1 MAEDYRAKYLAL
13 EREFT
18 YLKQTHELD
27 IESFKEEFSR
37 KEKQLMERIAFEQE
51 SANGRIQ
58 QAVTER
64 DSQVDNLIEDAKS
77 LQNRLLEADQI
88 QVQLRH

>member
-1 MAEDYRAKYLAL
+1 
-13 EREFT
+13 
-18 YLKQTHELD
+18 
-27 IESFKEEFSR
+27 
-37 KEKQLMERIAFEQE
+37 MERIAFEQE

-64 DSQVDNLIEDAKS
+64 DTQVDNLIEDAKS